1 VKKPQKFFTNVGG
14 SQYNIPMNVKMID
27 TEKAEILLGMTK
39 EGHWVAPAVVV
50 NTPKGLAVVCY
61 EGVGWF
67 EDEGMY
73 NILVGDEYRDWT
85 KQITKKELLSI
96 ISNEETTLRQ
106 LIDPHNDRTRS
117 NLFTWE
123 NQIKNTPQNVV
134 GSEYNE
140 RKKEVANGIV

>member
-1 VKKPQKFFTNVGG
+1 MLDNVGG
-14 SQYNIPMNVKMID
+14 SRYNILMNVKMID
-27 TEKAEILLGMTK
+27 TEKAQILLGMTK
-39 EGHWVAPAVVV
+39 EEHWVAPSVVV

-73 NILVGDEYRDWT
+73 KILVGDEWNDWT
-85 KQITKKELLSI
+85 KEITKDELLSI
-96 ISNEETTLRQ
+96 ISNEETTLHK

-123 NQIKNTPQNVV
+123 NQIKNTPQNVG
-134 GSEYNE
+134 GSDYNVI
-140 RKKEVANGIV
+140 KKEVENAIV

>member
-1 VKKPQKFFTNVGG
+1 
-14 SQYNIPMNVKMID
+14 MNVKMID
-27 TEKAEILLGMTK
+27 TEKAKNVLGLTK
-39 EGHWVAPAVVV
+39 DEHWVAPSVVV

-73 NILVGDEYRDWT
+73 KILVGDEWNDWV
-85 KQITKKELLSI
+85 KEITKDELLSL
-96 ISNEETTLRQ
+96 ISNEETTLSK

-117 NLFTWE
+117 NLWIWE

-134 GSEYNE
+134 GSDYNVIK
-140 RKKEVANGIV
+140 REVANA

>member
-1 VKKPQKFFTNVGG
+1 MLDNVGG

-39 EGHWVAPAVVV
+39 EGQWVAPSAVV

-73 NILVGDEYRDWT
+73 KILVGDEYNDWT
-85 KQITKKELLSI
+85 KSITKKELLTI
-96 ISNEETTLRQ
+96 ISNEETTLHKM
-106 LIDPHNDRTRS
+106 IDPHNDRTRS
-117 NLFTWE
+117 NLWIWE

-134 GSEYNE
+134 GYDYNVIE
-140 RKKEVANGIV
+140 REEANALI

>member
-1 VKKPQKFFTNVGG
+1 
-14 SQYNIPMNVKMID
+14 MNVKMID
-27 TEKAEILLGMTK
+27 TEKAQILVGMTK
-39 EGHWVAPAVVV
+39 EEHWVAPSVVV

-73 NILVGDEYRDWT
+73 KILVGDEYNDWV
-85 KQITKKELLSI
+85 KEITKDELLSI
-96 ISNEETTLRQ
+96 ISNEETTLDQ

-117 NLFTWE
+117 NLSIWKG
-123 NQIKNTPQNVV
+123 QIKNTPQNVV

-140 RKKEVANGIV
+140 RKKEVANGTV

>member
-1 VKKPQKFFTNVGG
+1 LLDNVGG
-14 SQYNIPMNVKMID
+14 YQYNIPMNVKMID
-27 TEKAEILLGMTK
+27 TEKAQILLGMTK
-39 EGHWVAPAVVV
+39 EEHWVAPSVVV

-73 NILVGDEYRDWT
+73 KILVGDEWNDWT
-85 KQITKKELLSI
+85 KEITKDELLSI
-96 ISNEETTLRQ
+96 ISNEETTLHK

-134 GSEYNE
+134 GSDYNGIK
-140 RKKEVANGIV
+140 REVADVIV

>member
-1 VKKPQKFFTNVGG
+1 
-14 SQYNIPMNVKMID
+14 MNVKMID
-27 TEKAEILLGMTK
+27 TEKAQILLGMTK
-39 EGHWVAPAVVV
+39 EGQWVAPSAVV

-73 NILVGDEYRDWT
+73 KILVGDEWNDWT
-85 KQITKKELLSI
+85 KEITKDELLSI
-96 ISNEETTLRQ
+96 ISNEETTLRKM
-106 LIDPHNDRTRS
+106 IDPHNDRTRS

-140 RKKEVANGIV
+140 TKREVADVIV

>member
-1 VKKPQKFFTNVGG
+1 MLDNVGG

-27 TEKAEILLGMTK
+27 TDKAQILLGMTK
-39 EGHWVAPAVVV
+39 EEHWVAPSVVV

-73 NILVGDEYRDWT
+73 KILVGDEYNDWT
-85 KQITKKELLSI
+85 KNITKDELLSI
-96 ISNEETTLRQ
+96 ISNEETTLHK

-117 NLFTWE
+117 NLSIWQ

-140 RKKEVANGIV
+140 NKREVANA

>member
-1 VKKPQKFFTNVGG
+1 MLDNVGG

-27 TEKAEILLGMTK
+27 TEKAQILLGMTK
-39 EGHWVAPAVVV
+39 EEHWVAPSVVV

-67 EDEGMY
+67 EDEGKY
-73 NILVGDEYRDWT
+73 KILVGDEWNDWV
-85 KQITKKELLSI
+85 KEITKDELLSI
-96 ISNEETTLRQ
+96 ISNEETTLHK

-134 GSEYNE
+134 GSDYNVIK
-140 RKKEVANGIV
+140 REVANA

>member
-1 VKKPQKFFTNVGG
+1 
-14 SQYNIPMNVKMID
+14 MNVKMID

-39 EGHWVAPAVVV
+39 EGHWVAPSVVV

-67 EDEGMY
+67 EDEGTY
-73 NILVGDEYRDWT
+73 KILVGDEWNDWT
-85 KQITKKELLSI
+85 KEITKDQLLSI
-96 ISNEETTLRQ
+96 ISNEETTLHK

-134 GSEYNE
+134 GSDYNE

>member
-1 VKKPQKFFTNVGG
+1 MLDNVGG
-14 SQYNIPMNVKMID
+14 YQYNIPMNVKMID
-27 TEKAEILLGMTK
+27 TEKAQILLGMTK
-39 EGHWVAPAVVV
+39 EEHWVAPSVVV

-73 NILVGDEYRDWT
+73 KILVGDEWNDWT
-85 KQITKKELLSI
+85 KEITKDELLSI
-96 ISNEETTLRQ
+96 ISNEETTLHK

-134 GSEYNE
+134 GSDYNGIK
-140 RKKEVANGIV
+140 REVADVIV

>member
-1 VKKPQKFFTNVGG
+1 
-14 SQYNIPMNVKMID
+14 MNVKMID

-85 KQITKKELLSI
+85 KQITKKELISI
-96 ISNEETTLRQ
+96 ISNEETTLRK

-123 NQIKNTPQNVV
+123 NQIKNTPQMSV
-134 GSEYNE
+134 GQAIMIETESRNNA
-140 RKKEVANGIV
+140 KV

>member
-1 VKKPQKFFTNVGG
+1 MLDNVGG
-14 SQYNIPMNVKMID
+14 YQYNIPMNVKMID
-27 TEKAEILLGMTK
+27 TEKAQILVGMTK
-39 EGHWVAPAVVV
+39 EEHWVAPSVVV

-73 NILVGDEYRDWT
+73 KILVGDEYNDWT
-85 KQITKKELLSI
+85 KSITKKELLTI
-96 ISNEETTLRQ
+96 ISNEETTLHK

-117 NLFTWE
+117 NLSIWQ

-134 GSEYNE
+134 GSQYNE
-140 RKKEVANGIV
+140 RKKEVANGTV

>member
-1 VKKPQKFFTNVGG
+1 
-14 SQYNIPMNVKMID
+14 MNVKMID
-27 TEKAEILLGMTK
+27 TKKAQILVGMTK
-39 EGHWVAPAVVV
+39 EGHWVAPSVVV

-73 NILVGDEYRDWT
+73 KILVGDEYNDWV
-85 KQITKKELLSI
+85 KEITKDELLSI
-96 ISNEETTLRQ
+96 ISNEETTLDQ

-117 NLFTWE
+117 NLSIWK

-134 GSEYNE
+134 GSSYNE
-140 RKKEVANGIV
+140 RKKEVANGTV

>member
-1 VKKPQKFFTNVGG
+1 
-14 SQYNIPMNVKMID
+14 MNVKMID
-27 TEKAEILLGMTK
+27 TEKAQILLGMTK
-39 EGHWVAPAVVV
+39 EEHWVAPSVVV

-67 EDEGMY
+67 EDEGTY
-73 NILVGDEYRDWT
+73 KILVGDEWNDWT
-85 KQITKKELLSI
+85 KEITKDELLSI
-96 ISNEETTLRQ
+96 ISNEETTLHK

-134 GSEYNE
+134 GSDYNGTE
-140 RKKEVANGIV
+140 REVANA

>member
-1 VKKPQKFFTNVGG
+1 
-14 SQYNIPMNVKMID
+14 MNVKMID

-96 ISNEETTLRQ
+96 ISNEETTLHK

-117 NLFTWE
+117 NLWIWE
-123 NQIKNTPQNVV
+123 NKIKNTPQDVV